1 MVSSSTEKLTSLPPF
16 LVRFSTLFFAGTVW
30 RERTFETSVAS
41 VECNTG
47 VSFLWL
53 SLVCTVCVVFSLV
66 WVVVSSVSVIFL
78 VHFFGVM
85 RCSVGSM
92 SISGHHG
99 L

>member
-1 MVSSSTEKLTSLPPF
+1 MVSSSTEKLTSLPSF

-30 RERTFETSVAS
+30 KERIFETSVAL

-53 SLVCTVCVVFSLV
+53 SLVCTVCVVLSLV

-78 VHFFGVM
+78 VRFLGVM
-85 RCSVGSM
+85 RYSVGSM
-92 SISGHHG
+92 YISGHRG